1 MDKSVKT
8 CECSKINWSEK
19 FKDEYVHDDSKCLCC
34 YSKFNRNEITY
45 EELKECSILKD
56 GRKHI
61 YEPCTWY

>member
-1 MDKSVKT
+1 MDKPVNV
-8 CECSKINWSEK
+8 CECSKINWTDK
-19 FKDEYVHDDSKCLCC
+19 FKEDYVHDDSKCACC

-45 EELKECSILKD
+45 KDLQKCSILKR

>member
-1 MDKSVKT
+1 MDKPVNV

-19 FKDEYVHDDSKCLCC
+19 FKENYFHDDSKCSCC

-45 EELKECSILKD
+45 EDLKKCSILKE
-56 GRKHI
+56 GKKHI